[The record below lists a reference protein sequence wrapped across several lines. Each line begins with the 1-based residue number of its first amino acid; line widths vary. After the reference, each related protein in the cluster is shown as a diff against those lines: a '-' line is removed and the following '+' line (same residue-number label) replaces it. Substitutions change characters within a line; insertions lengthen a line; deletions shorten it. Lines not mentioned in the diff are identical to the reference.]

1 MKITNNRWLKGRG
14 FGVHSP
20 WAYQLIE
27 TVINEKRPYYAYDD
41 LFSFWE
47 AAPKYMPQ
55 YPENRDKLLF
65 RFTNYIQPRFILE
78 VGTGAGVS
86 TGYLASVSTRTP
98 IVTIDSKHLAVN
110 LVRKNFKR
118 FTQIDY
124 RIGDVLKEIQKVL
137 DTNPQ
142 LDLVHIAHTNFYR
155 EVFDM
160 ILPYV
165 NENTLIVVEDMGK
178 KVKKEWWNQIIQ
190 DERIGVTFR
199 MKKVGLLFFDLKKN
213 KQHYVI

>member
-1 MKITNNRWLKGRG
+1 MNMQANRWLTGRG

-47 AAPKYMPQ
+47 AAPQYMPQ

-65 RFTNYIQPRFILE
+65 RLTNHIQPRFILE

-86 TGYLASVSTRTP
+86 TGYLASVSTKTP
-98 IVTIDSKHLAVN
+98 VVTIDTKHPAVN
-110 LVRKNFKR
+110 LIRKNFKT
-118 FTQIDY
+118 FSQIDY
-124 RIGDVLKEIQKVL
+124 RIGDVLQELNMVIE
-137 DTNPQ
+137 TNTP
-142 LDLVHIAHTNFYR
+142 LDLVNIAHTIFYK
-155 EVFDM
+155 EAVEM
-160 ILPYV
+160 ILPHV

-178 KVKKEWWNQIIQ
+178 KDKKEWWNQIIL
-190 DERIGVTFR
+190 DERVGVTFR
-199 MKKVGLLFFDLKKN
+199 MKKMGMLFFDLKKI
-213 KQHYVI
+213 KQHYV

>member
-1 MKITNNRWLKGRG
+1 MKIKDNRWLTGRG

-41 LFSFWE
+41 LFTFWE
-47 AAPKYMPQ
+47 GAPQYMPQ

-65 RFTNYIQPRFILE
+65 RLTNFIQPRFIME

-86 TGYLASVSTRTP
+86 TGYLASVSTKTP
-98 IVTIDSKHLAVN
+98 IVTIDAKHPAVKLIRNN
-110 LVRKNFKR
+110 LKTFK
-118 FTQIDY
+118 QIDY
-124 RIGDVLKEIQKVL
+124 RIGDVLQELHQVL

-142 LDLVHIAHTNFYR
+142 LDLVHIAHTIFYK
-155 EVFDM
+155 EAVDM
-160 ILPYV
+160 ILPHV
-165 NENTLIVVEDMGK
+165 NENTLIIVEDMGK
-178 KVKKEWWNQIIQ
+178 KAKKEWWNQIIE
-190 DERIGVTFR
+190 DERVGVTFR